1 MMVPP
6 DSDAAALQ
14 KRRLVAAV
22 ETIYQTALAPER
34 WPAALQAIADAFD
47 DVGAVLTYGRGDGR
61 LGVIV
66 SPALMAGQDD
76 YNREWYRHDIRA
88 MRMVDRGY
96 RGPGDTVTDVELGLV
111 EEHDR
116 HPFFTQF
123 LRKFGLLWIAGVTIS
138 PDPDIYVVL
147 SVHRSDRK
155 ANYTPG
161 ECEMLSRLG
170 LHAEKS
176 LRLGMRVVEAESASL
191 GLRDLFD
198 RLKMG
203 VFLLDSSR
211 RVIFCNEAGKR
222 SLGQAIEIRDDRL
235 AAKSP
240 SDRAALQAAI
250 GDVIDPGTSAFASDP
265 RPTLLRSP
273 QSGRAFAVYA
283 LPLRGFRSPALEQFL
298 LRGEVIVLTIELSAG
313 DPADP
318 ALLRDLLG
326 LTLGEAKVAA
336 LIAAGHSPKEASQK
350 LGISQ
355 ETGRTLLKRAF
366 AKSGVSR
373 QSELAALIARVSVG
387 GAA

>member
-1 MMVPP
+1 MTAA
-6 DSDAAALQ
+6 SDNVVSAQDA
-14 KRRLVAAV
+14 RFVAAV
-22 ETIYQTALAPER
+22 EAIYQTALAPER
-34 WPAALQAIADAFD
+34 WPVALQAITDTFGD
-47 DVGAVLTYGRGDGR
+47 IGAVLNYARGDGR

-66 SPALMAGQDD
+66 SPALVAGQED
-76 YNREWYRHDIRA
+76 YNREWYKHDIRA
-88 MRMVDRGY
+88 VRMAERGY
-96 RGPGDTVTDVELGLV
+96 RGAGDTVTDVELGLV

-123 LRKFGLLWIAGVTIS
+123 LRKFGLRWIAGVAIS

-155 ANYTPG
+155 DNYTAQ
-161 ECEMLSRLG
+161 ECAMLSRLG

-176 LRLGMRVVEAESASL
+176 LRLGMRLIESEAANL

-203 VFLLDSSR
+203 VFLLDGLR
-211 RVIFCNEAGKR
+211 RVVFCNDVAKR
-222 SLGQAIEIRDDRL
+222 SLGTAVEILDDRL
-235 AAKSP
+235 VARSP

-250 GDVIDPGTSAFASDP
+250 GGVIGPGMSAFASDP
-265 RPTLLRSP
+265 RPTLLRAQP
-273 QSGRAFAVYA
+273 GRALAVYA
-283 LPLRGFRSPALEQFL
+283 LPLRGPHAPELEQFL
-298 LRGEVIVLTIELSAG
+298 LRGQVIVLTIELGAG

-326 LTLGEAKVAA
+326 LTLGEARVAA
-336 LIAAGHSPKEASQK
+336 LIAAGQSPREASQK
-350 LGISQ
+350 LGISE

-373 QSELAALIARVSVG
+373 QSELAALIARISLG